1 MTDLCIKST
10 ATLELPA
17 VLSLLA
23 GEAVSEEAKARSL
36 ALRPSVEEAEVRF
49 LQSQTS
55 AARAM
60 MDKKGEPSFREVRP
74 VAPALARAEIK
85 QEATT
90 AGKGVGMMAGA
101 GAFAAVAMILISFA
115 AAEGLQ
121 RWLDIDLAWCYFIV
135 AVVWLIVAGVLFSM
149 GRKKLSEVNPKP
161 ERTVDSLR
169 DVADTL
175 KGQS

>member
-1 MTDLCIKST
+1 MTEQERVDVRETPS
-10 ATLELPA
+10 AELP
-17 VLSLLA
+17 LSQLISNLT
-23 GEAVSEEAKARSL
+23 EDTSTLFRQ
-36 ALRPSVEEAEVRF
+36 EV
-49 LQSQTS
+49 
-55 AARAM
+55 
-60 MDKKGEPSFREVRP
+60 
-74 VAPALARAEIK
+74 ALARAEIK

-115 AAEGLQ
+115 VAEGLQ

>member
-1 MTDLCIKST
+1 MTEQERVDVRETPS
-10 ATLELPA
+10 AELP
-17 VLSLLA
+17 LSQLISNLT
-23 GEAVSEEAKARSL
+23 EDTSTLFRQ
-36 ALRPSVEEAEVRF
+36 EV
-49 LQSQTS
+49 
-55 AARAM
+55 
-60 MDKKGEPSFREVRP
+60 
-74 VAPALARAEIK
+74 ALARAEIK

-115 AAEGLQ
+115 VAEGLQ

-169 DVADTL
+169 DVADTV

>member
-1 MTDLCIKST
+1 MTEQERVDVRETPS
-10 ATLELPA
+10 AELP
-17 VLSLLA
+17 LSQLISNLT
-23 GEAVSEEAKARSL
+23 EDTSTLFRQ
-36 ALRPSVEEAEVRF
+36 EV
-49 LQSQTS
+49 
-55 AARAM
+55 
-60 MDKKGEPSFREVRP
+60 
-74 VAPALARAEIK
+74 ALARAEIK